1 MAFLCPGVA
10 YNAPYMPGSDSLPMV
25 FAAALTDPGR
35 KRALNEDAV
44 VQVVTHY
51 GGIFIVADGMG
62 GHRTGELASQMAV
75 GQIAEVL
82 KRNEPSP
89 QGLLEA
95 YEAANEAI
103 YRAGQ
108 KPESRGMGTTCTALW
123 LDLPYALIAHVGD
136 SRAYLLRDGE
146 LIQLTQ
152 DHSWVADRVRQ
163 GLLSEEEARNHR
175 WRNVITNALGSFPSA
190 RVDLLGLK
198 VRPGDVFLLCTDG
211 LSGVL
216 EDRVLSEIILT
227 NPPEPAV
234 AKLIKLANDWGGP
247 DNVSAV
253 VVTIG
258 SQVAEHPKPYA
269 LPLEASNGQPVRLQ
283 SGDDP
288 EVLTTQIVEP
298 EKKLT
303 FWQRWGSVVLL
314 LLWFGLLGFVLLNQL
329 GRSNP

>member
-1 MAFLCPGVA
+1 
-10 YNAPYMPGSDSLPMV
+10 MV

>member
-1 MAFLCPGVA
+1 
-10 YNAPYMPGSDSLPMV
+10 MV
-25 FAAALTDPGR
+25 FAAAMTDPGR

-44 VQVVTHY
+44 SQLITGY

-62 GHRTGELASQMAV
+62 GHRTGEVASQMAV
-75 GQIAEVL
+75 AQIVDL
-82 KRNEPSP
+82 LRRSEPSP

-103 YRAGQ
+103 YLAGQ

-136 SRAYLLRDGE
+136 SRAYLLRDGA
-146 LIQLTQ
+146 LVQLTQ

-163 GLLSEEEARNHR
+163 GLLTEEEARHHR

-190 RVDLLGLK
+190 RVDLVGLK
-198 VRPGDVFLLCTDG
+198 VQPGDVFLLCSDG

-216 EDRVLSEIILT
+216 EDRVLAEIILT

-234 AKLIKLANDWGGP
+234 AKLIRLANDWGGP
-247 DNVSAV
+247 DNISAV

-258 SQVAEHPKPYA
+258 SQVPQNTRPYA
-269 LPLEASNGQPVRLQ
+269 LPLEASGGQPVRLQ
-283 SGDDP
+283 SGTDP
-288 EVLTTQIVEP
+288 EVLSTQIAEP
-298 EKKLT
+298 QKPPS
-303 FWQRWGSVVLL
+303 FWQRWGNVILL
-314 LLWFGLLGFVLLNQL
+314 LLWFGLLGFVLFHQFA
-329 GRSNP
+329 GQTIP

>member
-1 MAFLCPGVA
+1 
-10 YNAPYMPGSDSLPMV
+10 MV
-25 FAAALTDPGR
+25 FAAAMTDPGR

-44 VQVVTHY
+44 SQLITGY

-62 GHRTGELASQMAV
+62 GHRTGEVASQMAV
-75 GQIAEVL
+75 AQIVDL
-82 KRNEPSP
+82 LRRSEPSP

-103 YRAGQ
+103 YLAGQ

-146 LIQLTQ
+146 LVQLTQ

-163 GLLSEEEARNHR
+163 GLLTEEEARHHR

-190 RVDLLGLK
+190 RVDLVGLK
-198 VRPGDVFLLCTDG
+198 VQPGDVFLLCSDG

-216 EDRVLSEIILT
+216 EDRVLAEIILT

-234 AKLIKLANDWGGP
+234 AKLIRLANDWGGP
-247 DNVSAV
+247 DNISAV

-258 SQVAEHPKPYA
+258 SQVPQNTRPYA
-269 LPLEASNGQPVRLQ
+269 LPLEASGGQPVRLQ
-283 SGDDP
+283 SGTDP
-288 EVLTTQIVEP
+288 EVLSTQIAEP
-298 EKKLT
+298 QKPPS
-303 FWQRWGSVVLL
+303 FWQRWGNVILL
-314 LLWFGLLGFVLLNQL
+314 LLWFGLLGFVLFHQFA
-329 GRSNP
+329 GQTIP